1 MAAVVVGTRP
11 NLSELVKR
19 GESEEVE
26 FKKSTAQLDRALKS
40 VCGFLNH
47 KGGKVYFGIT
57 KGIIVGQEVS
67 DQTLKSI
74 SQKIRQRIK
83 PEISP
88 GIKVLKIEEKSI
100 IEVII
105 SEGRNKPYFL
115 DGVCYKRVG
124 TENIIISPEELE
136 RIILEKRAVYW
147 DSQIYKEV
155 SFRDIDEEKVRW
167 FVNKAKTERN
177 LKIDEKLPVS
187 ELLERLELAKNGEL
201 TNAAVLL
208 FAKNPQKF
216 FLQAET
222 RCARF
227 KGIKPVK
234 PFIDMKVFGG
244 DIFDQVDKSLSFV
257 LDHISMAVWLVSGQ
271 AAREERYE
279 YPPDAIREAII
290 NAICHRD
297 YSLPSNMQTRVFD
310 DRIEVWGCGPLPEP
324 LTPEDLKRKHRSIP
338 RNPLIAKCFF
348 LIKYIEQWGT
358 GTNDMVATCINWG
371 LPEPEFELVTGDL
384 VVTIRKDMF
393 TEDYLKSLGLNER
406 QIKAIEYLKIR
417 GKITTKEYMKI
428 NKFTSER
435 TARNDIVDLVK
446 MDILQKVGTTQATY
460 YIFNI
465 RQHSA
470 TFGS

>member
-1 MAAVVVGTRP
+1 MSEK
-11 NLSELVKR
+11 LSELVKK

-40 VCGFLNH
+40 VCSFLNH
-47 KGGKVYFGIT
+47 KGGRVYFGIT
-57 KGIIVGQEVS
+57 KGKIGGQEVS
-67 DQTLKSI
+67 EQTLKSV

-83 PEISP
+83 PEISLE
-88 GIKVLKIEEKSI
+88 IKVLEIEDKKI
-100 IEVII
+100 IEVKIK
-105 SEGRNKPYFL
+105 EGDNKPYYL
-115 DGVCYKRVG
+115 DGIAYKRVG
-124 TENIIISPEELE
+124 TENVVVPPEELE
-136 RIILEKRAVYW
+136 RIILEKGKRYF
-147 DSQIYKEV
+147 DSEICEEA
-155 SFRDIDEEKVRW
+155 SLEDIDEKKVRL

-244 DIFDQVDKSLSFV
+244 DIFDQVDKSLNFV

-271 AAREERYE
+271 AAREEKYE
-279 YPPDAIREAII
+279 YPPDAVREAII
-290 NAICHRD
+290 NALCHRD
-297 YSLPSNMQTRVFD
+297 YSLPSNMQIRVFD
-310 DRIEVWGCGPLPEP
+310 DRIEIWGCGPLPEP
-324 LTPEDLKRKHRSIP
+324 LTPEDLKKKHRSIP

-348 LIKYIEQWGT
+348 LIKFIEQWGT
-358 GTNDMVATCINWG
+358 GTNDMIAACINWG

-384 VVTIRKDMF
+384 VVTIRKDIY
-393 TEDYLKSLGLNER
+393 TEDYLKTLGLNER
-406 QIKAIEYLKIR
+406 QKKAIEYLKIN
-417 GKITTKEYMKI
+417 KTLTSKKYAELFSITDRM
-428 NKFTSER
+428 
-435 TARNDIVDLVK
+435 ARNDLRGLINKKIIERKGVSDK
-446 MDILQKVGTTQATY
+446 TTY
-460 YIFNI
+460 YILAEI
-465 RQHSA
+465 
-470 TFGS
+470 

>member
-1 MAAVVVGTRP
+1 MSEK
-11 NLSELVKR
+11 LLELVKK

-40 VCGFLNH
+40 VCSFLNH
-47 KGGKVYFGIT
+47 KGGRVYFGIS
-57 KGIIVGQEVS
+57 KGKIVGQEVS

-83 PEISP
+83 PETSP
-88 GIKVLKIEEKSI
+88 GIKVLEIEEKSI

-124 TENIIISPEELE
+124 TENIIISHEELE

-167 FVNKAKTERN
+167 FVKRAKTERN

-187 ELLERLELAKNGEL
+187 ELLERLELAKNDEL

-222 RCARF
+222 RCAKF
-227 KGIKPVK
+227 KGTKPVK

-244 DIFDQVDKSLSFV
+244 NIFDQVDKSLNFV
-257 LDHISMAVWLVSGQ
+257 LDHISMAVRLVPGQ
-271 AAREERYE
+271 AAREEKYE
-279 YPPDAIREAII
+279 YPPDAVREAII

-297 YSLPSNMQTRVFD
+297 YSLPSNMQIRVFD

-324 LTPEDLKRKHRSIP
+324 LTPEDLKKKHRSIP
-338 RNPLIAKCFF
+338 RNPVIAKCFF

-358 GTNDMVATCINWG
+358 GTNDMIAACINWS

-384 VVTIRKDMF
+384 VVTFRKDIF
-393 TEDYLKSLGLNER
+393 TEDYLKNLGLNER
-406 QIKAIEYLKIR
+406 QIKAVDYLK
-417 GKITTKEYMKI
+417 M
-428 NKFTSER
+428 NKTLTSKKYAE
-435 TARNDIVDLVK
+435 L
-446 MDILQKVGTTQATY
+446 
-460 YIFNI
+460 
-465 RQHSA
+465 
-470 TFGS
+470 

>member
-1 MAAVVVGTRP
+1 MSEK
-11 NLSELVKR
+11 LSELVKR

-40 VCGFLNH
+40 VCSFLNH
-47 KGGKVYFGIT
+47 KGGEVYFGIS
-57 KGIIVGQEVS
+57 KGKIVGQDVS

-83 PEISP
+83 PEISLE
-88 GIKVLKIEEKSI
+88 IKVLEIEDKKI
-100 IEVII
+100 IEVKIK
-105 SEGRNKPYFL
+105 EGDNKPYYL
-115 DGVCYKRVG
+115 DGIAYKRVG
-124 TENIIISPEELE
+124 TENVVVPPEELE
-136 RIILEKRAVYW
+136 RIILEKRKRYW
-147 DSQIYKEV
+147 DSEICEEV
-155 SFRDIDEEKVRW
+155 RLEDIDVEKVRW
-167 FVNKAKTERN
+167 FVKKAKTERN

-234 PFIDMKVFGG
+234 PFIDMKVFGCS
-244 DIFDQVDKSLSFV
+244 ILDQVDKSLNFV

-279 YPPDAIREAII
+279 YPPDAVREAII

-297 YSLPSNMQTRVFD
+297 YSLPSNMQIRVFD
-310 DRIEVWGCGPLPEP
+310 DRIEIWGCGPLPEP

-358 GTNDMVATCINWG
+358 GTNDMIAACINWS

-384 VVTIRKDMF
+384 VVTIRKDIY
-393 TEDYLKSLGLNER
+393 TEDYLKTLGLNER
-406 QIKAIEYLKIR
+406 QIKAVEYLKIN
-417 GKITTKEYMKI
+417 KTLTSKKYAELFSITDRM
-428 NKFTSER
+428 
-435 TARNDIVDLVK
+435 ARNDLRELINKKIIKRKGVSDK
-446 MDILQKVGTTQATY
+446 TTY
-460 YIFNI
+460 YILAEI
-465 RQHSA
+465 
-470 TFGS
+470 

>member
-1 MAAVVVGTRP
+1 MSEK
-11 NLSELVKR
+11 LLELVKR

-40 VCGFLNH
+40 VCSFLNH
-47 KGGKVYFGIT
+47 KGGRVYFGISNG
-57 KGIIVGQEVS
+57 KIVGQDVS

-83 PEISP
+83 PEISS
-88 GIKVLKIEEKSI
+88 GIKVLEIGDKKI

-105 SEGRNKPYFL
+105 REGKNKPYYL
-115 DGVCYKRVG
+115 DGIAYKRVG
-124 TENIIISPEELE
+124 TENVVVPPVELE
-136 RIILEKRAVYW
+136 RFILEKRKRYF
-147 DSQIYKEV
+147 DSEICEEA
-155 SFRDIDEEKVRW
+155 SLEDIDEEKVRW
-167 FVNKAKTERN
+167 FVKKAKTERK
-177 LKIDEKLPVS
+177 LKIDEQLPVS
-187 ELLERLELAKNGEL
+187 ELLERLELARNGGL

-208 FAKNPQKF
+208 FAKKPQKF

-244 DIFDQVDKSLSFV
+244 NIFDQVDKSLNFV
-257 LDHISMAVWLVSGQ
+257 LDHISMAVWLIPGQ

-279 YPPDAIREAII
+279 YPPDAVREAII

-297 YSLPSNMQTRVFD
+297 YSLPSNMQIRVFD
-310 DRIEVWGCGPLPEP
+310 DRIEIWGCGPLPEP

-358 GTNDMVATCINWG
+358 GTNDMIAACINWG

-384 VVTIRKDMF
+384 VVNIRKDIF
-393 TEDYLKSLGLNER
+393 TEDYLKNLGLNER
-406 QIKAIEYLKIR
+406 QIKAIEYLKMN
-417 GKITTKEYMKI
+417 KTLTSKKYAELFPIT
-428 NKFTSER
+428 ER
-435 TARNDIVDLVK
+435 TARTDLKELINKRVIERK
-446 MDILQKVGTTQATY
+446 GVSDKTTY
-460 YIFNI
+460 YIL
-465 RQHSA
+465 A
-470 TFGS
+470 ET

>member
-1 MAAVVVGTRP
+1 MSEK
-11 NLSELVKR
+11 LSELVKR

-40 VCGFLNH
+40 VCSFLNH
-47 KGGKVYFGIT
+47 KGGEVYFGIS
-57 KGIIVGQEVS
+57 KGKIVGQDVS

-83 PEISP
+83 PEISLE
-88 GIKVLKIEEKSI
+88 IKVLEIEDKKI
-100 IEVII
+100 IEVKIK
-105 SEGRNKPYFL
+105 EGDNKPYYL
-115 DGVCYKRVG
+115 DGIAYKRVG
-124 TENIIISPEELE
+124 TENVVVPPEELE
-136 RIILEKRAVYW
+136 RIILEKRKRYW
-147 DSQIYKEV
+147 DSEICEEV
-155 SFRDIDEEKVRW
+155 RLEDIDVEKVRW
-167 FVNKAKTERN
+167 FVKKAKTERN

-244 DIFDQVDKSLSFV
+244 SILDQVDKSLNFV

-279 YPPDAIREAII
+279 YPPDAVREAII

-297 YSLPSNMQTRVFD
+297 YSLPSNMQIRVFD
-310 DRIEVWGCGPLPEP
+310 DRIEIWGCGPLPEP

-358 GTNDMVATCINWG
+358 GTNDMIAACINWS

-384 VVTIRKDMF
+384 VVTIRKDIY
-393 TEDYLKSLGLNER
+393 TEDYLKTLGLNER
-406 QIKAIEYLKIR
+406 QIKAVEYLKIN
-417 GKITTKEYMKI
+417 KTLTSKKYAELFSITDRM
-428 NKFTSER
+428 
-435 TARNDIVDLVK
+435 ARNDLRELINKKIIKRKGVSDK
-446 MDILQKVGTTQATY
+446 TTY
-460 YIFNI
+460 YILAEI
-465 RQHSA
+465 
-470 TFGS
+470 

>member
-1 MAAVVVGTRP
+1 MSEK
-11 NLSELVKR
+11 LSELVKR

-40 VCGFLNH
+40 VCSFLNH
-47 KGGKVYFGIT
+47 KGGEVYFGIS
-57 KGIIVGQEVS
+57 KGKIVGQDVS

-83 PEISP
+83 PEISLE
-88 GIKVLKIEEKSI
+88 IKVLEIEDKKI
-100 IEVII
+100 IEVKIK
-105 SEGRNKPYFL
+105 EGDNKPYYL
-115 DGVCYKRVG
+115 DGIAYKRVG
-124 TENIIISPEELE
+124 TENVVVPPEELE
-136 RIILEKRAVYW
+136 RIILEKRKRYW
-147 DSQIYKEV
+147 DSEICEEA
-155 SFRDIDEEKVRW
+155 RLEDIDVEKVRW
-167 FVNKAKTERN
+167 FVKKAKTERN

-244 DIFDQVDKSLSFV
+244 SILDQVDKSLNFV

-279 YPPDAIREAII
+279 YPPDAVREAII

-297 YSLPSNMQTRVFD
+297 YSLPSNMQIRVFD
-310 DRIEVWGCGPLPEP
+310 DRIEIWGCGPLPEP

-358 GTNDMVATCINWG
+358 GTNDMIAACINWS

-384 VVTIRKDMF
+384 VVTIRKDIY
-393 TEDYLKSLGLNER
+393 TEDYLKTLGLNER
-406 QIKAIEYLKIR
+406 QIKAVEYLKIN
-417 GKITTKEYMKI
+417 KTLTSKKYAELFSIT
-428 NKFTSER
+428 ER
-435 TARNDIVDLVK
+435 MARNDLRELINKRIIERKGVSDK
-446 MDILQKVGTTQATY
+446 TTY
-460 YIFNI
+460 YILAEI
-465 RQHSA
+465 
-470 TFGS
+470 

>member
-1 MAAVVVGTRP
+1 MSE
-11 NLSELVKR
+11 NLLELAKK

-26 FKKSTAQLDRALKS
+26 FKK
-40 VCGFLNH
+40 
-47 KGGKVYFGIT
+47 
-57 KGIIVGQEVS
+57 
-67 DQTLKSI
+67 I

-83 PEISP
+83 PEVTP
-88 GIKVLKIEEKSI
+88 GIKVLEIEDKRI
-100 IEVII
+100 IEVIV
-105 SEGRNKPYFL
+105 SEGGNKPYYL
-115 DGVCYKRVG
+115 NGVCYKRVG

-227 KGIKPVK
+227 KGIRHVK

-244 DIFDQVDKSLSFV
+244 DILDQVDKSLNFV

-279 YPPDAIREAII
+279 YPPDAVREAII

-297 YSLPSNMQTRVFD
+297 YSLPSNMQIRVFD

-324 LTPEDLKRKHRSIP
+324 LTPEDLKKKHRSIP

-358 GTNDMVATCINWG
+358 GTNDMITACTNWG

-384 VVTIRKDMF
+384 VVTFRKDIF
-393 TEDYLKSLGLNER
+393 TEEYLKNIGLNER
-406 QIKAIEYLKIR
+406 QKKAIEYLKIK
-417 GKITTKEYMKI
+417 GKITTKGYMKI
-428 NKFTSER
+428 NEISER

-470 TFGS
+470 TFGN

>member
-1 MAAVVVGTRP
+1 MSEK
-11 NLSELVKR
+11 LSELVKR

-40 VCGFLNH
+40 VCSFLNH
-47 KGGKVYFGIT
+47 KGGRVYFGIS
-57 KGIIVGQEVS
+57 KGKIVGQEVS
-67 DQTLKSI
+67 EQTLKSI

-83 PEISP
+83 PEISLE
-88 GIKVLKIEEKSI
+88 IKVLEIEDKKI
-100 IEVII
+100 IEVKIK
-105 SEGRNKPYFL
+105 EGDNKPYYL
-115 DGVCYKRVG
+115 DGIAYKRVG
-124 TENIIISPEELE
+124 TENVVVPPEELE
-136 RIILEKRAVYW
+136 RIILEKRRVYW

-177 LKIDEKLPVS
+177 LKIDEKLPIS
-187 ELLERLELAKNGEL
+187 ELLERLELAKKGEL

-227 KGIKPVK
+227 KGIKPIK

-244 DIFDQVDKSLSFV
+244 SILDQVDKSLNFV

-279 YPPDAIREAII
+279 YPPDAVREAII

-297 YSLPSNMQTRVFD
+297 YSLPSNMQIRVFD
-310 DRIEVWGCGPLPEP
+310 DRIEIWGCGPLPEP

-338 RNPLIAKCFF
+338 RNPVIAKCFF

-358 GTNDMVATCINWG
+358 GTNDMIAACINWS
-371 LPEPEFELVTGDL
+371 LPEPEFELATGDL
-384 VVTIRKDMF
+384 VVTIRKDSY
-393 TEDYLKSLGLNER
+393 TEDYLKTFGLNER
-406 QIKAIEYLKIR
+406 QIKAVDYLKIN
-417 GKITTKEYMKI
+417 KTLTSKKYAELFSITDRM
-428 NKFTSER
+428 
-435 TARNDIVDLVK
+435 ARNDLRELINKKIIKRKGVSDK
-446 MDILQKVGTTQATY
+446 TTY
-460 YIFNI
+460 YILAEI
-465 RQHSA
+465 
-470 TFGS
+470 